1 LYYLRTFLPE
11 YRKSVRGI
19 YHKLLKTI
27 NILNGTLIANRRVP
41 VMNRLLENSPASP
54 KREDTRQEQTPT
66 RWIKT
71 LHTSNL
77 GGQCPEQD
85 SINATP

>member
-66 RWIKT
+66 SGPEKGINQPGKSRAMC
-71 LHTSNL
+71 
-77 GGQCPEQD
+77 GG
-85 SINATP
+85 